1 MPWQRLCWWA
11 VTMGNVSIAVPGH
24 AVLLADVLQLCTEL
38 LGVPA
43 GSLEASQNFFE
54 HGGNSL
60 KALQLCVQL
69 EHRHPPLWGEAGIDL
84 TLIVATASFTDFVSA
99 LLASARQASLPCA
112 SEGEL

>member
-1 MPWQRLCWWA
+1 MPLQRLCWWV
-11 VTMGNVSIAVPGH
+11 VTMGNVSIMVPGH
-24 AVLLADVLQLCTEL
+24 AVLLADVLQLCSEL

-54 HGGNSL
+54 RGGNSL

-69 EHRHPPLWGEAGIDL
+69 EHRHPHLSGEAGIDL
-84 TLIVATASFTDFVSA
+84 TLIVATASFADFVNE
-99 LLASARQASLPCA
+99 LLASARQASAPCV